1 MVPRRLSSRSN
12 ARCLQCRSRIE
23 GYLKDNEIY
32 ECPACGQKHYVDKYT
47 NTVSLTD
54 ISHPDLRRRP
64 PGMVTTEQLEARR
77 ALIRKKEQ
85 REGKKKRKTK

>member
-12 ARCLQCRSRIE
+12 ARCLQCGSRIE

-32 ECPACGQKHYVDKYT
+32 ECPDCGQKHYVDKYA

-54 ISHPDLRRRP
+54 ISRPALRRRP